1 MPKTSICV
9 RYKFVDDWHVFQ
21 SDEVPGL
28 YVASRDARLAFE
40 DVGPAIKLLMKLNE
54 GVDCEV
60 VPEATFR
67 EFIAAAR
74 DDREAHEEALVLSNK
89 RFVLSALAA

>member
-9 RYKFVDDWHVFQ
+9 RYKCVDDWHVFQ
-21 SDEVPGL
+21 SEEVPGL
-28 YVASRDARLAFE
+28 YIASRDARLAFE
-40 DVGPAIKLLMKLNE
+40 DVAPAIKLLMKLNE

-60 VPEATFR
+60 VPEASFK

-74 DDREAHEEALVLSNK
+74 DHEDAEQAPLVLSNK
-89 RFVLSALAA
+89 RFVLSAVAA